1 MKDKHYVTREA
12 ILIVFR
18 IFIDLIVFFIPIT
31 VNEIINGKVEFSNTI
46 ITFLMVFMLLEIVLQ
61 VVYIFIELHLTK
73 KYKKTL
79 SREIYQKIFR
89 MKYDSLIRYGTTYL
103 VERADAAVIAFSNLY
118 VRSVPILISK
128 AVMIVL
134 ILTYSVTINP
144 VMFFVMLFILVLNVL
159 GFYMLN
165 KELLKKSGEMQRVIP
180 KERKDIYQIAEQV
193 DFIKQNDDN
202 SRLNGILEKH
212 LEKIEH
218 LTMKVNIFASG
229 MNEIINFFNMF
240 AQNVIL
246 IFSFYLFLQ
255 GKTGLSDIFTI
266 SILMSYFLPAVM
278 CIVGVNLDLREI
290 KASKEFL
297 RLLEENEEKS
307 GKKELNQVE
316 NVTIDM
322 DVLCTAEGQI
332 LAEDI
337 HIEAKK
343 GDIIGIIGESG
354 CGKTTLMKSVMKF
367 WEQNH
372 GIKINGI
379 PLEEYD
385 NTDFRKKI
393 SYYSQNVPIITGG
406 LYDSLCFGRD
416 QGNEESYEKLE
427 FLEKFKENGSLEGRM
442 ILENGNN
449 LSGGDKQRI
458 ALARLYTEDAEIL
471 ILDEPTS
478 SLDRETERKILEP
491 VFAKR
496 DKIIFLIT
504 HRQDNLKYCTK
515 ICKLKPA
522 AKDNRRNTTN
532 ILSN

>member
-1 MKDKHYVTREA
+1 MRDKHYITRET
-12 ILIVFR
+12 ILIIFR

-31 VNEIINGKVEFSNTI
+31 VNEIINGKVGFSNTI

-61 VVYIFIELHLTK
+61 VVYIFIELHLMK

-103 VERADAAVIAFSNLY
+103 VERADSTVIAFSNLY

-128 AVMIVL
+128 AVMIAL
-134 ILTYSVTINP
+134 ILIYSVTINP

-165 KELLKKSGEMQRVIP
+165 RELLKKSGEMQCVIP

-202 SRLNGILEKH
+202 SRLNGILERH

-218 LTMKVNIFASG
+218 LTMKVNLFASG

-297 RLLEENEEKS
+297 NLLDKNQEKS
-307 GKKELNQVE
+307 GEQKLDHVDQI
-316 NVTIDM
+316 TIDL
-322 DVLCTAEGQI
+322 DELRTADGY
-332 LAEDI
+332 LLSKDI
-337 HIEAKK
+337 HIEAEK
-343 GDIIGIIGESG
+343 GDVIGIIGESG

-385 NTDFRKKI
+385 NADFRKKI
-393 SYYSQNVPIITGG
+393 SYYSQNVPIITGE
-406 LYDSLCFGRD
+406 LYDSLCFGREK
-416 QGNEESYEKLE
+416 GEEKSYERLE
-427 FLEKFKENGSLEGRM
+427 FLDKFKQNGSLNGRT

-471 ILDEPTS
+471 VLDEPTS
-478 SLDRETERKILEP
+478 SLDSETERKILEP
-491 VFAKR
+491 VFEKK

-504 HRQDNLKYCTK
+504 HRQDNLKYCNK
-515 ICKLKPA
+515 ICKLTPA
-522 AKDNRRNTTN
+522 AKAETERTSD
-532 ILSN
+532 IL

>member
-1 MKDKHYVTREA
+1 MRDKHYITRET
-12 ILIVFR
+12 ILILFR

-31 VNEIINGKVEFSNTI
+31 VNEIINGRLEFSNKI
-46 ITFLMVFMLLEIVLQ
+46 ITFLMIFMLLEIVLQ
-61 VVYIFIELHLTK
+61 VIYLFIELHLMK
-73 KYKKTL
+73 KYKIGL
-79 SREIYQKIFR
+79 SEKLYQKIFS
-89 MKYDSLIRYGTTYL
+89 MKYDSLIKYGTTYL

-118 VRSVPILISK
+118 VRSIPVLISK
-128 AVMIVL
+128 IVMIVL
-134 ILTYSVTINP
+134 ILTYSITINI

-159 GFYMLN
+159 GFYLLN

-202 SRLNGILEKH
+202 SRLKGILETH

-218 LTMKVNIFASG
+218 LTMKVNLFASG

-255 GKTGLSDIFTI
+255 QKTGLSDIFTI

-297 RLLEENEEKS
+297 RLLDENAEQSGEKRLD
-307 GKKELNQVE
+307 EVE
-316 NVTIDM
+316 NVTIDL
-322 DVLCTAEGQI
+322 DKLCTSEGQV
-332 LAEDI
+332 LAKDI

-343 GDIIGIIGESG
+343 GDVIGIIGESG
-354 CGKTTLMKSVMKF
+354 CGKTTLMKSVLKF

-385 NTDFRKKI
+385 NADFRRKI

-406 LYDSLCFGRD
+406 LYDSLCFGREMGD
-416 QGNEESYEKLE
+416 ENAYENLE
-427 FLEKFKENGSLEGRM
+427 FLAKFKQGGNLKGKT

-471 ILDEPTS
+471 VLDEPTS
-478 SLDRETERKILEP
+478 SLDSETERKILEP
-491 VFAKR
+491 VLEKK

-504 HRQDNLKYCTK
+504 HRKDNLKYCNK
-515 ICKLKPA
+515 ICELKPE
-522 AKDNRRNTTN
+522 AKADR
-532 ILSN
+532 

>member
-1 MKDKHYVTREA
+1 MRDKHYVTREA
-12 ILIVFR
+12 ILIIFR

-31 VNEIINGKVEFSNTI
+31 VNEIINGSIEFSDTI

-144 VMFFVMLFILVLNVL
+144 VMFFVMMFILVLNVL

-202 SRLNGILEKH
+202 SRLNGILEQH

-255 GKTGLSDIFTI
+255 GKTELSDIFTI

-297 RLLEENEEKS
+297 RLLEENKEKS

-322 DVLCTAEGQI
+322 DALCTAEGQI

-367 WEQNH
+367 WEQNY

-416 QGNEESYEKLE
+416 KGNEKSYERLE
-427 FLEKFKENGSLEGRM
+427 FLEKFKQNGSL
-442 ILENGNN
+442 
-449 LSGGDKQRI
+449 
-458 ALARLYTEDAEIL
+458 
-471 ILDEPTS
+471 
-478 SLDRETERKILEP
+478 
-491 VFAKR
+491 
-496 DKIIFLIT
+496 
-504 HRQDNLKYCTK
+504 
-515 ICKLKPA
+515 
-522 AKDNRRNTTN
+522 
-532 ILSN
+532 

>member
-1 MKDKHYVTREA
+1 MRDKHYVTREA
-12 ILIVFR
+12 ILIIFR
-18 IFIDLIVFFIPIT
+18 IFIDMIVFFIPIT
-31 VNEIINGKVEFSNTI
+31 VNEIINGSIEFSNTI

-202 SRLNGILEKH
+202 SRLNGILEQH

-297 RLLEENEEKS
+297 RLLEENKEKS

-322 DVLCTAEGQI
+322 DALCTAEGQI

-416 QGNEESYEKLE
+416 KGNEKSYERLE
-427 FLEKFKENGSLEGRM
+427 FLEKFKENGSLEGRT

-478 SLDRETERKILEP
+478 SLDSETERKILEP
-491 VFAKR
+491 IFAKR

-504 HRQDNLKYCTK
+504 HRQDNLKYCNK
-515 ICKLKPA
+515 ICKLKPV
-522 AKDNRRNTTN
+522 KN
-532 ILSN
+532 